1 MQIHRGWPLPGVTTW
16 KSPNRVLTS
25 GSLAGTEMSLQT
37 EEAEERGHKVFED
50 YLIKVLEK
58 VPKGMYVASSAGLS
72 SLQAPPSLG
81 TWARVSSPSTEPSCR
96 VGIHRLVPLW
106 SSQPGHQPRGL
117 QQVLNV
123 SLQWEQQ
130 QFRGLD
136 PL

>member
-1 MQIHRGWPLPGVTTW
+1 MQIHRGWPLPGVTNW
-16 KSPNRVLTS
+16 KFPNRVLTS

-58 VPKGMYVASSAGLS
+58 VPKGTQLPQ
-72 SLQAPPSLG
+72 QAPPSLG
-81 TWARVSSPSTEPSCR
+81 TWARVSSLSTELPCR
-96 VGIHRLVPLW
+96 VGIHRPVPPW
-106 SSQPGHQPRGL
+106 SSQPGHQPCGL